1 VYDILHPTGRR
12 GSLHDQVFKILLG
25 RFLPEFLTLVAP
37 EPAGRLDLTR
47 WKPLDKKTFTD
58 WPHGKRRE
66 LDLLAEVALAAQG
79 NRSALIHI
87 EIEARFGPKL
97 GARLADYYMQVRLRH
112 RRPVLPIAL
121 CLRRGKPGVL
131 LQAIVDSELG
141 PEIGCFRYYT
151 LCLERCRAEDYLS
164 RDEPL
169 AWALAALMRAETLSR
184 AEHKL
189 ACLRRIAAARLGDL
203 DRVLLVNCVETYL
216 QLEGRDAAELDA
228 LLARSQDEEVRVMRA
243 RKLSWAEQIFTEG
256 REEGEE
262 IGVQKG
268 VEQGFQQSLLL
279 QLGLRFGPLSD
290 DVKRRVEKIHSVDR
304 LKEIL
309 EKVLVARSLEEMG
322 LQ

>member
-1 VYDILHPTGRR
+1 VYDILYSAGRR

-47 WKPLDKKTFTD
+47 WRLLDKETFTD
-58 WPHGKRRE
+58 WPQGRRRE
-66 LDLLAEVALAAQG
+66 LDLLAKVPLAG
-79 NRSALIHI
+79 GGRSALVHV

-112 RRPVLPIAL
+112 RLPVLPIAL
-121 CLRRGKPGVL
+121 CLHRGKPGITL
-131 LQAIVDSELG
+131 RANVDDELG

-151 LCLERCRAEDYLS
+151 LCLERCRAEDYLT

-256 REEGEE
+256 REEGVE
-262 IGVQKG
+262 KG
-268 VEQGFQQSLLL
+268 VEQGVRQALLR

-290 DVKRRVEKIHSVDR
+290 EVKQRVEEIHSAER
-304 LKEIL
+304 LNQMIDQI
-309 EKVLVARSLEEMG
+309 LVARSLEEMG